1 MKTKN
6 KRPSSKILEAATDY
20 SKAPLI
26 VAPNTINSIRTT
38 NGPATNYYPE
48 NEDTMEESDLEEL
61 EINLSPGPKVK
72 ESVKK
77 NRTSIISSN
86 RPSHYF
92 YLTLVC

>member
-61 EINLSPGPKVK
+61 EINLSPSTKVK
-72 ESVKK
+72 ESPIEIGRSVHFSWIKVGK
-77 NRTSIISSN
+77 IAE
-86 RPSHYF
+86 
-92 YLTLVC
+92 